1 LTVPTILITGPVG
14 VGKTVVASDVS
25 WLAEAAGIPHGGLDI
40 DAVTWMH
47 PSPPPGM
54 AYENVRAVWDS
65 YQRAGATHLILAQVV
80 YSRAE
85 LDGFRKALPGA
96 DITVFRLR
104 ADLDTLLARVAERER
119 GGPGQAIHSRQAE
132 ELFHQMEKARVED
145 HLVETSGRPAY
156 NVAAEIFNVS
166 GWAGERPPWSAGD

>member
-25 WLAEAAGIPHGGLDI
+25 WLAEAAGIPHGGLDV
-40 DAVTWMH
+40 DAATWVH
-47 PSPPPGM
+47 PEP
-54 AYENVRAVWDS
+54 AKALVHENVRAVWDS
-65 YQRAGATHLILAQVV
+65 YRRAGATNLILAQVI

-85 LDGFRKALPGA
+85 LDVFRSAVPGA

-104 ADLDTLLARVAERER
+104 ADLDTLLTRVAERER

-132 ELFHQMEKARVED
+132 ELFHQMEEARVED
-145 HLVETSGRPAY
+145 HLIETTARPAHEI
-156 NVAAEIFNVS
+156 AAEIFKLS
-166 GWAGERPPWSAGD
+166 GWAGESPGDGPN